1 MLLVAAG
8 GAVGAVCRYG
18 VSLLALKHFKG
29 HLALGTIIVNLTGC
43 FLIGLAFALWQ
54 SKPTLHDAENLR
66 MFIWIGFLG
75 AFTTFSTYML
85 ESADHFNKGYYC
97 LAILNIGVSTIV
109 GLALVLAGMW
119 IGKTV

>member
-1 MLLVAAG
+1 MG

-18 VSLLALKHFKG
+18 VSLLAIKHFKG
-29 HLALGTIIVNLTGC
+29 HLALGTIAVNLAGC

-54 SKPTLHDAENLR
+54 NKPGLHQAENLR

-75 AFTTFSTYML
+75 AFTTFSTYMM
-85 ESADHFNKGYYC
+85 ESVDYLNKGYYG
-97 LAILNIGVSTIV
+97 LALANIGVSTIA

-119 IGKTV
+119 VGKLV